1 MTRSSLNTLA
11 VQPIRFCWYPQEL
24 EQSLAIAVEREAKR
38 VELNEAQAAVAYG
51 FVAAALVRLTAGELP
66 LRGEVK
72 NLKLSLAHLLFEIR
86 IALKFHLNA
95 QQLRVYCGMAS
106 PNLAI
111 GLVVRFK
118 TLTVPR
124 EQIRLLQN
132 RDIDFALERFTL
144 AHHEAFSK
152 CLEN

>member
-1 MTRSSLNTLA
+1 MTRSSFDSRA
-11 VQPIRFCWYPQEL
+11 VQPISFCWYPSEL
-24 EQSLAIAVEREAKR
+24 EPSLAIAFEREAKR

-51 FVAAALVRLTAGELP
+51 FVAATIARLSAGEVRS
-66 LRGEVK
+66 RGEVR
-72 NLKLSLAHLLFEIR
+72 NVKLSLAHLLFEVR

-106 PNLAI
+106 PELAV

-132 RDIDFALERFTL
+132 RDIAHALERFTM
-144 AHHEAFSK
+144 ARSEAFVK

>member
-1 MTRSSLNTLA
+1 MTRNSLDNRA
-11 VQPIRFCWYPQEL
+11 VQPISFCWYKSDSEP
-24 EQSLAIAVEREAKR
+24 SLAIAIEREAKR

-51 FVAAALVRLTAGELP
+51 FVAAAIARLTAGEVRS
-66 LRGEVK
+66 RGEVRH
-72 NLKLSLAHLLFEIR
+72 LKLSLTHLLFEVR
-86 IALKFHLNA
+86 IALNFHLNA

-106 PNLAI
+106 PELAI

-118 TLTVPR
+118 TLTAPR

-132 RDIDFALERFTL
+132 RDIAHALQRFTL
-144 AHHEAFSK
+144 ARGEAFVK